1 MSFCCGGGGG
11 VVNRKDPGSLLIYAN
26 VDSQVA
32 ICKLAASQPTLQLTI
47 PERFQQKATK
57 HIEMCP
63 SVHPRTKVVKKVHE
77 RIILVKPLYA
87 KEICSLVEKNLL
99 TKTQGIYIRIYM
111 YMFSI
116 FL

>member
-1 MSFCCGGGGG
+1 MRNNRRRNVSTHAQVNFSQSETSSLLRWVGGGELSFELLLWWGGG

-63 SVHPRTKVVKKVHE
+63 SVHPRTKVVKKFMNA
-77 RIILVKPLYA
+77 Y
-87 KEICSLVEKNLL
+87 SW
-99 TKTQGIYIRIYM
+99 
-111 YMFSI
+111 
-116 FL
+116 